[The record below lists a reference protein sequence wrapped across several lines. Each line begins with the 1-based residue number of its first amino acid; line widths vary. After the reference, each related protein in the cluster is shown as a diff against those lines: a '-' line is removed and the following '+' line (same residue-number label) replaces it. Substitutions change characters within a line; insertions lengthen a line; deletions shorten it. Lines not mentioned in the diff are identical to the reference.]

1 MTQKRFT
8 PAYPAELRERGVR
21 LFQENRADYRSDS
34 AAYRAIAPKLGCSPD
49 SLRVWCQ
56 QAERD
61 AGQRGGLTSAEKDRI
76 KDLEREVRELRQANE
91 ILKKASA
98 LFRGG
103 GARPPVPQMIAFI
116 DDHRSVFG
124 VGPICR
130 VLGIAS
136 STYYVFK
143 AVERDPELASGRA
156 RQDQLDMAA
165 IQLAF
170 DGSRG
175 RYGARKVWHQLRREG
190 HDVARC
196 TVERLMKVM
205 GLQGVVRGKKVITTN
220 PDAAQ
225 PCPDDKVNRAFVAAM
240 PNQLWVSDFTY
251 VSSWQGMV
259 YVAFIIDVFARKIV
273 GWRVSTSMTTG
284 FVLDAL
290 NQAICQRAPSEADK
304 LIHHSDRGSQYLSI
318 RYTERLAE
326 AGIDTS
332 VGSVGDSY
340 DNALAESIIGL
351 FKTEVIKFLGPWKSA
366 AQVEWETL
374 KWVDSYDNTRLHS
387 AIGYITP
394 NEAEEAYHTCLSTA
408 EKAA

>member
-1 MTQKRFT
+1 
-8 PAYPAELRERGVR
+8 
-21 LFQENRADYRSDS
+21 
-34 AAYRAIAPKLGCSPD
+34 
-49 SLRVWCQ
+49 
-56 QAERD
+56 
-61 AGQRGGLTSAEKDRI
+61 
-76 KDLEREVRELRQANE
+76 
-91 ILKKASA
+91 
-98 LFRGG
+98 
-103 GARPPVPQMIAFI
+103 MIAFI
-116 DDHRSVFG
+116 DDHRCVHG

-130 VLGIAS
+130 VLKIAP
-136 STYYVFK
+136 STYYAFK
-143 AVERDPELASGRA
+143 AAERDPDLASDRA
-156 RQDQLDMAA
+156 KQDRLDKAA
-165 IQLAF
+165 IKQAF

-190 HDVARC
+190 HDIARC
-196 TVERLMKVM
+196 TVERLMQEM

-220 PDAAQ
+220 PDTAQ
-225 PCPDDKVNRAFVAAM
+225 PCPDDKVNRAFVADM

-259 YVAFIIDVFARKIV
+259 YVAFVIDVFARKIV

-351 FKTEVIKFLGPWKSA
+351 FKTEVIKFLGPWKSVG
-366 AQVEWETL
+366 QVEWETL
-374 KWVDSYDNTRLHS
+374 KWVDWYNKTRLHS

-394 NEAEEAYHTCLSTA
+394 QEAEEAFYASLNA
-408 EKAA
+408 DEKAA